1 MIDHPSMTGQ
11 ELERLETE
19 CAQRHAAFCEAG
31 LALDLTRGKP
41 ASDQLDL
48 ANHLDGALQGD
59 YRSEDG
65 TDTRNY
71 GGLRGIPEARRLGSI
86 LLDAPVDRVLAGGNS
101 SLTLMYLFVET
112 AHLFGLAEA
121 GAWRDD
127 PAGAP
132 RILCPVP
139 GYDRHFAICEQ
150 LGIEMVN
157 VPMLDTGPDMDAVE
171 AALRADPRIR
181 GIWCVPKYA
190 NPTGCVYDDA
200 TVARFAKLPE
210 LAAPGFR
217 ILWDNAYAVHD
228 LSPQP
233 PRLANL
239 WRLAV
244 EAGTEDGVVIFGSTS
259 KISFAGAGIAF
270 MAASDGVLGAF
281 EKRLGALMIGPDKVN
296 QLRHCRLLPDAEA
309 IHRHMQRHAAIIRPK
324 FDAVQEA
331 LEQGLADTA
340 FATWTQPEGGYFV
353 AVDTLPGMA
362 QEVIRLAA
370 EAGVKLTPA
379 GSTYPYGRDPD
390 DCNIRLAPTFPPLED
405 VRRAME
411 VFVNCVRLAGVR
423 TIRQR
428 QSTPEHRR

>member
-1 MIDHPSMTGQ
+1 MTGE
-11 ELERLETE
+11 ELQQLESE
-19 CAQRHAAFCEAG
+19 CADRHAAFCKAG

-71 GGLRGIPEARRLGSI
+71 GGLRGIAEARRLGSI
-86 LLDAPVDRVLAGGNS
+86 LLDAPPEQVLAGGNS

-112 AHLFGLAEA
+112 AHLFGLGAA
-121 GAWRDD
+121 GPWRDD

-139 GYDRHFAICEQ
+139 GYDRHFALCEQ
-150 LGIEMVN
+150 LGIEMIN

-171 AALRADPRIR
+171 AAVREDPRIR

-200 TVARFAKLPE
+200 TVARFAELPK

-217 ILWDNAYAVHD
+217 ILWDNAYTVHD

-233 PRLANL
+233 PRLASL
-239 WRLAV
+239 WQLAV
-244 EAGTEDGVVIFGSTS
+244 EAGSEDGVVIFGSTS
-259 KISFAGAGIAF
+259 KISFAGAGVAF
-270 MAASDGVLGAF
+270 MAASDKVLGAF

-296 QLRHCRLLPDAEA
+296 QLRHSRLFPDADA
-309 IHRHMQRHAAIIRPK
+309 ISAHMQRHAAVIRPK

-331 LEQGLADTA
+331 LDRGLAGSG
-340 FATWTQPEGGYFV
+340 FATWTRPEGGYFV
-353 AVDTLPGMA
+353 SVDTLPGMA
-362 QEVIRLAA
+362 REVIRLAA

-379 GSTYPYGRDPD
+379 GSTYPYGRDPED
-390 DCNIRLAPTFPPLED
+390 RNIRLAPTFPPLED

-423 TIRQR
+423 SIRQR
-428 QSTPEHRR
+428 QPLPEHRR

>member
-1 MIDHPSMTGQ
+1 MTDHPAMTA
-11 ELERLETE
+11 EDLEQLETE
-19 CAQRHAAFCEAG
+19 CKQRHAAFCEAG

-71 GGLRGIPEARRLGSI
+71 GGLRGIAEARRLGSI
-86 LLDAPVDRVLAGGNS
+86 LLDAPAEQVLAGGNS

-112 AHLFGLAEA
+112 AHLFGLGDA
-121 GAWRDD
+121 GPWRDD
-127 PAGAP
+127 PAGPP

-139 GYDRHFAICEQ
+139 GYDRHFALCEQ
-150 LGIEMVN
+150 LGIEMIN
-157 VPMLDTGPDMDAVE
+157 VPMLDTGPDMDTVE
-171 AALRADPRIR
+171 TLLREDPRIR

-200 TVARFAKLPE
+200 TVARFAELPK

-217 ILWDNAYAVHD
+217 ILWDNAYTVHD
-228 LSPQP
+228 LSPEP
-233 PRLANL
+233 PQLASL
-239 WRLAV
+239 WQLAV
-244 EAGTEDGVVIFGSTS
+244 EAGTEDGTVLFGSTS

-270 MAASDGVLGAF
+270 MAASEKVLSAF

-296 QLRHCRLLPDAEA
+296 QLRHSRLFPDAEA
-309 IHRHMQRHAAIIRPK
+309 ISNHMQRHAAIIRPK

-331 LEQGLADTA
+331 LAEGLADTG
-340 FATWTQPEGGYFV
+340 FATWTRPDGGYFV
-353 AVDTLPGMA
+353 SVDTLPGIA
-362 QEVIRLAA
+362 REVIRLAA

-379 GSTYPYGRDPD
+379 GSTYPYGQDPD
-390 DCNIRLAPTFPPLED
+390 DCNIRLAPTFPPIED
-405 VRRAME
+405 VRRAVE

-423 TIRQR
+423 KIRRSQPL
-428 QSTPEHRR
+428 PEHRR

>member
-1 MIDHPSMTGQ
+1 MTAE
-11 ELERLETE
+11 ELAQVETE
-19 CAQRHAAFCEAG
+19 CTHRHAAFCEAG

-71 GGLRGIPEARRLGSI
+71 GGLRGIAEGRRLGSI
-86 LLDAPVDRVLAGGNS
+86 LLDVPAEQVLAGGNS

-112 AHLFGLAEA
+112 AHLFGLADS

-127 PAGAP
+127 PVGAP

-139 GYDRHFAICEQ
+139 GYDRHFALCEQ

-157 VPMLDTGPDMDAVE
+157 VPMLDTGPDMDTVE
-171 AALRADPRIR
+171 ALVREDPRIR

-200 TVARFAKLPE
+200 TVARFAQLPK

-217 ILWDNAYAVHD
+217 ILWDNAYTVHD

-233 PRLANL
+233 PRLDSL
-239 WRLAV
+239 WQRAV

-270 MAASDGVLGAF
+270 MAASNKVLGAF

-296 QLRHCRLLPDAEA
+296 QLRHSRLFPDVEA
-309 IHRHMQRHAAIIRPK
+309 ISHHMQRDAAIIRPK

-331 LEQGLADTA
+331 LVKGLGDSG
-340 FATWTQPEGGYFV
+340 FATWTQPVGGYFV
-353 AVDTLPGMA
+353 SLDTLPGMA
-362 QEVIRLAA
+362 REVIRLAA

-379 GSTYPYGRDPD
+379 GSTYPYGRDPQ
-390 DCNIRLAPTFPPLED
+390 DCNIRLAPTFPPIED

-423 TIRQR
+423 TIRRGQPL
-428 QSTPEHRR
+428 PEHRR

>member
-1 MIDHPSMTGQ
+1 MIDHPAMTSE
-11 ELERLETE
+11 ELEQLEAE
-19 CAQRHAAFCEAG
+19 CSQRHAAFCEAG

-41 ASDQLDL
+41 ASEQLDL

-71 GGLRGIPEARRLGSI
+71 GGLRGIAEARRLGSI
-86 LLDAPVDRVLAGGNS
+86 LLDAPVEQVLAGGNS

-112 AHLFGLAEA
+112 AHLFGLGDA
-121 GAWRDD
+121 GPWRDD
-127 PAGAP
+127 PAGPP
-132 RILCPVP
+132 RILCPAP
-139 GYDRHFAICEQ
+139 GYDRHFALCEQ
-150 LGIEMVN
+150 LGIEMVP

-171 AALRADPRIR
+171 TAVRGDPRIR

-200 TVARFAKLPE
+200 TVARFAELPK

-228 LSPQP
+228 LSSQP
-233 PRLANL
+233 PRLASL
-239 WRLAV
+239 WQLAV
-244 EAGTEDGVVIFGSTS
+244 EAGTDDGSVIFGSTS

-270 MAASDGVLGAF
+270 MAASDKVLNAF

-296 QLRHCRLLPDAEA
+296 QLRHCRLFPDADA
-309 IHRHMQRHAAIIRPK
+309 ISSHMLRHAAIIRPK
-324 FDAVQEA
+324 FEAVQDA
-331 LEQGLADTA
+331 LEQGLATSGL
-340 FATWTQPEGGYFV
+340 ATWTRPVGGYFV
-353 AVDTLPGMA
+353 SVDTLPGTA
-362 QEVIRLAA
+362 REVIRLAA

-379 GSTYPYGRDPD
+379 GSTYPYGRDPED
-390 DCNIRLAPTFPPLED
+390 RNIRLAPTFPPLAD

-411 VFVNCVRLAGVR
+411 VFVNCVRLAGAR
-423 TIRQR
+423 TVRQR
-428 QSTPEHRR
+428 QSLPEHRR

>member
-1 MIDHPSMTGQ
+1 MTDHSGMTGDDIKQ
-11 ELERLETE
+11 LEAE
-19 CAQRHAAFCEAG
+19 CAERHAAFCKAG

-71 GGLRGIPEARRLGSI
+71 GGLRGIAEARRLGSM
-86 LLDAPVDRVLAGGNS
+86 LLDAPAEQVLAGGNS

-112 AHLFGLAEA
+112 AHLFGLGDA

-127 PAGAP
+127 PAGPP

-139 GYDRHFAICEQ
+139 GYDRHFALCEQ

-171 AALRADPRIR
+171 AAVRDDPRIR

-200 TVARFAKLPE
+200 TVARFAALPK

-217 ILWDNAYAVHD
+217 ILWDNAYTVHD

-239 WRLAV
+239 WELAAK
-244 EAGTEDGVVIFGSTS
+244 AGTEDGVVIFGSTS
-259 KISFAGAGIAF
+259 KISFAGAGVAF
-270 MAASDGVLGAF
+270 MAASDAVLGAF

-296 QLRHCRLLPDAEA
+296 QLRHCRLFPDAEA
-309 IHRHMQRHAAIIRPK
+309 IHSHMQRHAAVIRPK

-331 LEQGLADTA
+331 LEQGLAGTG
-340 FATWTQPEGGYFV
+340 FATWTRPDGGYFV
-353 AVDTLPGMA
+353 SVDTLPGMA
-362 QEVIRLAA
+362 REVIRLAS

-379 GSTYPYGRDPD
+379 GSTYPYGRDPED
-390 DCNIRLAPTFPPLED
+390 RNIRLAPTFPPLPD

-428 QSTPEHRR
+428 QPLPEHRR